1 MPIIQLGPIA
11 VFAPAKIN
19 LYLHVTGQRD
29 DGFHLLDSLIVFA
42 DYGDQVSVAPA
53 DQLTLSIDGPF
64 AAGLPNDIYNLVIQA
79 AHLLAER
86 AGIEAKAE
94 ITLTKNLPVASGIG
108 GGSADAAA
116 TLQALTQ
123 LWQINLDREEL
134 RDLACKL
141 GADVPVCLAGKPS
154 FVSGIGEIITPA
166 PTLPE
171 TWLVLV
177 NPGEPVATPEVF
189 AKRDSDFTDTT
200 PFDGTPATT
209 AELAA
214 LLNERTNDLAAPAT
228 LVAPVIAEVLSV
240 LHATNGQLLSRL
252 SGSGAT
258 CFALFSDETSAQE
271 AAKSLQSDH
280 PSWWVQAAAVLV

>member
-1 MPIIQLGPIA
+1 LPESIT

-42 DYGDQVSVAPA
+42 DFGDQVSVAPA

-64 AAGLPNDIYNLVIQA
+64 ATGLSNGDDNLVIQA
-79 AHLLAER
+79 AYLLADR
-86 AGIEAKAE
+86 AGIEAQAE

-123 LWQINLDREEL
+123 LWQITLDQEEL
-134 RDLACKL
+134 RGLAGKL
-141 GADVPVCLAGKPS
+141 GADVPVCLTDKPS

-166 PTLPE
+166 PSLPK

-177 NPGEPVATPEVF
+177 NPGEMVSTPEVF
-189 AKRDSDFTDTT
+189 ALRDSDFTDTA
-200 PFDGTPATT
+200 PFDGSPTTP

-214 LLNERTNDLAAPAT
+214 ILSERNNDLRAPAT
-228 LVAPVIAEVLSV
+228 LVAPVIAEVLAA
-240 LHATNGQLLSRL
+240 LGATDSQLLNRL

-258 CFALFSDETSAQE
+258 CFALFSDEIAAEE
-271 AAKSLQSDH
+271 AAKFVQKDH
-280 PSWWVQAAAVLV
+280 PSWWVQAAAMLV